1 MKALISHE
9 IAECFSSATGIEA
22 IPLYPYNKLDLPVQC
37 HADMLFC
44 VINDVI
50 FCYCDYVTEY
60 GLVDA
65 LKQSGK
71 EIVFV
76 SSECSSIYPHD
87 ISLNVLVMGGTLFAN
102 TAHTAK
108 EILDYAS
115 LQGYRIVNVHQG
127 YAACSTLVVDSETAI
142 TADVGM
148 YNAIKSI
155 GKECYLI
162 KHNDILLNGY
172 NCGFCGGASGV
183 VNGEVCFFGD
193 VSKMLCG
200 EEILAFLA
208 KKNVSVLP
216 ILSGRV
222 YDFGGFKLI

>member
-1 MKALISHE
+1 MRALISHE
-9 IAECFSSATGIEA
+9 IAERFSSVTGIET

-44 VINDVI
+44 VLDNVI
-50 FCYCDYVTEY
+50 FCYGDYVTEHD
-60 GLVDA
+60 LLDI
-65 LKQSGK
+65 LKESGK
-71 EIVFV
+71 KVVFV
-76 SSECSSIYPHD
+76 SSECSSSYPHD
-87 ISLNVLVMGGTLFAN
+87 ISLNVLIMGKTLFAN
-102 TAHTAK
+102 TAYTAK

-115 LQGYRIVNVHQG
+115 ARGYKIVDVRQG
-127 YAACSTLVVDSETAI
+127 YAACSTLVVNSETAV

-155 GKECYLI
+155 GKECYLV
-162 KHNDILLNGY
+162 KQNDVLLNGY
-172 NCGFCGGASGV
+172 NCGFYGGASGIL
-183 VNGEVCFFGD
+183 NGEVCFFGD
-193 VSKMLCG
+193 VSNMLCG

-208 KKNVSVLP
+208 KKNVSILP